1 MAATARDMITGDVR
15 ISYPS
20 LFTARAMPGDANA
33 VPKFSAVFLIP
44 KSTDMKPYI
53 AALNAAMMESWGKL
67 MDRKAMKHP
76 PIVNSEIDGYWRI
89 RASAKRRPG
98 VVFPDLTVV
107 TEEQY
112 VYPGMWVRAHL
123 RTYTYDKPNR
133 GVSFGLQNVQLVR
146 DGERLDGGRRAEEVF
161 APVEGGFN
169 FGEHVF
175 NFGEHVDPPAQK
187 PATKA
192 PRSAAPAPAAS
203 DEDWLT
209 GGDAAA
215 EDDLPF

>member
-1 MAATARDMITGDVR
+1 
-15 ISYPS
+15 
-20 LFTARAMPGDANA
+20 MPGDANA
-33 VPKFSAVFLIP
+33 VPKFSAVLLIP

-146 DGERLDGGRRAEEVF
+146 DGERLDGGRRAAEVF
-161 APVEGGFN
+161 APVDGRLAGLADGG
-169 FGEHVF
+169 VY
-175 NFGEHVDPPAQK
+175 VDPQAPQK